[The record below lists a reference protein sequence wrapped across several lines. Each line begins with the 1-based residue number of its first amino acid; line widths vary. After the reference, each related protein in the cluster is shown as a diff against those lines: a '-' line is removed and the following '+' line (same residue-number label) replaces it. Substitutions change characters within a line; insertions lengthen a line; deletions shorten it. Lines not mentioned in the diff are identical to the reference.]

1 MGGKGLVLVA
11 AAGLDDDGGTGDGM
25 QCSQHPLY
33 GRANPGG
40 ICALCLQE
48 KLGRLVSGGPAA
60 KQQAYHIGA
69 GGDEYSSHSPSSPPS
84 SIRPTVVE
92 AASAGY
98 GWGGVAAASDDLRSL
113 SSSVNKHGPGS
124 SRSRMIPFLYNPRQ
138 KKKDHSAAAGSGLN
152 RAAVSSSSSS
162 SLSAVSTTITSS
174 GSASSSSSN
183 PIFKRS
189 KSVAGNP
196 IGADPDGNRGA
207 GRAIH
212 EDREMLDSPRKKS
225 FWSFLHLHLSSHH
238 HRSSSRQG
246 NVTAPAAKQ
255 RCSGSGGA
263 AATCTRDIKLLP
275 QPPPQLLVVSPT
287 GGSAKS
293 DESTRTP
300 AREAALAAA
309 VNRGWGAEERDDS
322 PGSGG
327 QASISSF
334 SQKVAR
340 SRSVGCGSRSFSGEF
355 LERISSGFGDCA
367 LRRVESQR
375 ESKAAGGGGKIAIR
389 QGVLGEAREELSR
402 QRVRCGGIFGGFSST
417 SSSLW
422 LSEDHQGGGRPLT
435 GCQIPAPISA
445 MSSGGGGDNGTP
457 RARRIWAW
465 AAFSSPMRAFSRLS
479 SKHAAIASVNGAA
492 ACGSPS
498 FKSVSFPAVNGG
510 GRATTAA
517 ATAGGGAAALLAVR
531 G

>member
-25 QCSQHPLY
+25 QCSRHPLY

-98 GWGGVAAASDDLRSL
+98 GWGDDPLPL
-113 SSSVNKHGPGS
+113 QP
-124 SRSRMIPFLYNPRQ
+124 Q
-138 KKKDHSAAAGSGLN
+138 AKKKEDSAAAGSGLN

-196 IGADPDGNRGA
+196 IGADPDGNRVA

-275 QPPPQLLVVSPT
+275 QPPPQLLVDA
-287 GGSAKS
+287 G
-293 DESTRTP
+293 
-300 AREAALAAA
+300 REAALAAA

-402 QRVRCGGIFGGFSST
+402 QRVRCGGIFGASPRP
-417 SSSLW
+417 LL
-422 LSEDHQGGGRPLT
+422 LSGSPRTIRVAGGRSPAARSLPPSPPCSRASTQPSPPLT
-435 GCQIPAPISA
+435 APPPVAAPPSKVSLSLPS
-445 MSSGGGGDNGTP
+445 MVVDVP
-457 RARRIWAW
+457 RRPR
-465 AAFSSPMRAFSRLS
+465 P
-479 SKHAAIASVNGAA
+479 
-492 ACGSPS
+492 
-498 FKSVSFPAVNGG
+498 
-510 GRATTAA
+510 
-517 ATAGGGAAALLAVR
+517 TAGGGAAALLAVR